1 MKPRFNL
8 WRAIVPALIGWVGAI
23 GYWIAVGPEEVPDA
37 RADVAIV
44 LGAAVNGEEPSP
56 VFRERIA
63 HGIALYKDG
72 RVQKLLFTG
81 ARAEREVIAE
91 SEAGLRMALAA
102 GVPEEDI
109 LTENE
114 SVTTMHNLVEAQLVM
129 RDAGAETAL
138 IVSDPLHMRR
148 AMEMAEALGLDAEAS
163 ATPTSRYQSLSTQAP
178 FLLREIYFT
187 HRFWLFGE

>member
-1 MKPRFNL
+1 MKPRFNP

-23 GYWIAVGPEEVPDA
+23 GYWIAVGPEEAPDS

-44 LGAAVNGEEPSP
+44 LGAAVDEDSPSP

-63 HGIALYKDG
+63 HGITLYDEG
-72 RVQKLLFTG
+72 RVQKLLLTG
-81 ARAEREVIAE
+81 ARGNGEAIAE
-91 SEAGLRMALAA
+91 SEAARRMALAA
-102 GVPEEDI
+102 GVPERDI

-148 AMEMAEALGLDAEAS
+148 AIEMAEALGIEAEAS
-163 ATPTSRYQSLSTQAP
+163 ATPTSRYRSFSTQAP
-178 FLLREIYFT
+178 FLLREIYFM
-187 HRFWLFGE
+187 HHFWLFGE

>member
-1 MKPRFNL
+1 MNL

-23 GYWIAVGPEEVPDA
+23 GYWIASGPDEAPAA

-44 LGAAVNGEEPSP
+44 LGAAVDGEEPSP

-63 HGIALYKDG
+63 HGITLYEQG
-72 RVQKLLFTG
+72 RAGKLLLTG
-81 ARAEREVIAE
+81 ARGAGAGIAE
-91 SEAGLRMALAA
+91 SEAARRMALAE

-148 AMEMAEALGLDAEAS
+148 AMEMAEALGIDAGAS

-178 FLLREIYFT
+178 FLLREIYFM
-187 HRFWLFGE
+187 HHFWIFGE